1 MTMILIPLLLLL
13 TACDSPLGPDWEPES
28 TPYNVVSTRI
38 SAGKFLSV
46 PVISDDEFMGRR
58 NFVLSGTFEVTAGGS
73 RDINAYV
80 VDRIGYKNFS
90 NGNNFRA
97 LYSARRTTTD
107 RFSISLDRADT
118 YYFLLSND
126 FSILTSKTVDARL
139 ELRYEERQ

>member
-28 TPYNVVSTRI
+28 IPYNVVSTRI
-38 SAGKFLSV
+38 SAGEFLSV
-46 PVISDDEFMGRR
+46 RVISDDFFMGRR

-90 NGNNFRA
+90 QPLR
-97 LYSARRTTTD
+97 
-107 RFSISLDRADT
+107 RFSVISRSVLWRPRPT
-118 YYFLLSND
+118 Y
-126 FSILTSKTVDARL
+126 R
-139 ELRYEERQ
+139 